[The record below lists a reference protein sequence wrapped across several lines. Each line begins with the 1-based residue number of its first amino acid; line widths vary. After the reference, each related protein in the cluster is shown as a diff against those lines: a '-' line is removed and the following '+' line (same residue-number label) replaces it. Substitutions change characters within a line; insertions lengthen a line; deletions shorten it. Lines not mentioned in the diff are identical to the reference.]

1 MELVA
6 QTNTSSLVFLA
17 ALMLVIGLLLL
28 RSRRYFARQVR
39 QDADWMPT
47 VPGSPASGQRPG
59 RLPEPPD
66 ELARWEVQ
74 MHDLART
81 LSGQL
86 DSKMSAL
93 EHLIREADRAAG
105 RLETALAAMQR
116 LNVASPAPGPVA
128 SQDTGLSEPRPQAV
142 PPGANQAEAIKT
154 AKSLPPSPRPAG
166 ASEPPTADRRYEEIY
181 LLADYGFAPAEIA
194 HRVGMPIGEIQLI
207 LSLRSKR

>member
-17 ALMLVIGLLLL
+17 ALMLVIGFLLL

-47 VPGSPASGQRPG
+47 APGSPASGQRPG

-105 RLETALAAMQR
+105 RLETALAAMQQ
-116 LNVASPAPGPVA
+116 LSVASPAPGPAA
-128 SQDTGLSEPRPQAV
+128 SQDTGLSEPRFQAV
-142 PPGANQAEAIKT
+142 TSGANQAAAIKT
-154 AKSLPPSPRPAG
+154 VGALPSPRPSSS
-166 ASEPPTADRRYEEIY
+166 SESPAADRRYEEIY